1 MFDRNTAYVATTDLS
16 LRSRL
21 ETPDLILASPFTPES
36 NRSTIGSVTVVGQVD
51 VYFGVVNE
59 DTVIRS

>member
-1 MFDRNTAYVATTDLS
+1 M
-16 LRSRL
+16 
-21 ETPDLILASPFTPES
+21 PDLILASPFTPES

-51 VYFGVVNE
+51 VYVGVVDE